1 MLLVFKW
8 TRIWNAGNWLS
19 LMQSTCDVCWGSQNL
34 NKQRRVP
41 LKKTLTLCSSELHK
55 LTSLQLQTYYTFIQF
70 STEHHSV
77 YTQLVRVTNHWGR
90 EAKLSWWK
98 QKWIFSQDFFAC
110 SDLQASGGRILVS
123 MTNVFPLSL
132 KGNVTMLICIFIVS
146 CSRSVVSLKLICR
159 DFVVHLLSLRRWQM
173 DNRKTMDRLF
183 ASICLFELNVS
194 LYKSYPPNT
203 HL

>member
-1 MLLVFKW
+1 MNKNLKRWKLIIINAKYMWCLLREPKPEQTAACSFK
-8 TRIWNAGNWLS
+8 
-19 LMQSTCDVCWGSQNL
+19 
-34 NKQRRVP
+34 
-41 LKKTLTLCSSELHK
+41 KKTLTLCSSELHK

-77 YTQLVRVTNHWGR
+77 FTQLVRVTNHWGR

-110 SDLQASGGRILVS
+110 SDLRASGGRIC
-123 MTNVFPLSL
+123 NVFPLSL

-159 DFVVHLLSLRRWQM
+159 LFVADKWTRERQKIFSLHP
-173 DNRKTMDRLF
+173 
-183 ASICLFELNVS
+183 SVVCLN
-194 LYKSYPPNT
+194 
-203 HL
+203 